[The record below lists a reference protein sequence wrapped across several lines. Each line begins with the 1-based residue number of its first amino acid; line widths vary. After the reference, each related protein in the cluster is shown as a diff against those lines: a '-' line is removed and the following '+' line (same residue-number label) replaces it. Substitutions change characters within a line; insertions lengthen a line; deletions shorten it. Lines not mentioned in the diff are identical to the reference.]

1 MAAFQVKIKQ
11 VRKQQEEIN
20 KTAGELNSLAE
31 EINAVKA
38 SLSFRG
44 EYRAN
49 IVSNLGRIAGNCME
63 SGKTMLIMGNALGQV
78 LDKYEKTEAKIVGQT
93 PASIKLTDSVSGG
106 NVAVP
111 GGIAAG
117 VGNVVYIVAEGVT
130 GRGEASASASASWY
144 QDGEWNPYAGAQAS
158 AEAVWK
164 SGKVEAGYGDIT
176 AEASGSLGYASAD
189 ASAEAGLMKDGM
201 FSPYARAEANAEAG
215 VAKGSASIKG
225 KYGDAALTGSLLS
238 AGAHTGI
245 DFTMMDENGNFNPS
259 FSAEA
264 EAKASVLSGQM
275 EGKLGND
282 QFNMH
287 GGAAGDLIGAGANA
301 GVAVSAEE
309 IKVEAGAEAYLAKG
323 EVTGGFT
330 LFGIKI
336 DASLEGKAGAVGG
349 SVGFDK
355 TATSVEIGAG
365 LSALLGVGI
374 DVAIDWSEFELPKF
388 DLGNLW

>member
-78 LDKYEKTEAKIVGQT
+78 LDKYEKTETRIVER
-93 PASIKLTDSVSGG
+93 ASSPLKWTDYMIAGNAVSIGG
-106 NVAVP
+106 LASGI
-111 GGIAAG
+111 GGIYIG
-117 VGNVVYIVAEGVT
+117 VGGTT
-130 GRGEASASASASWY
+130 GHRDASASASASWY

-164 SGKVEAGYGDIT
+164 SGKVEARYGDIS

-189 ASAEAGLMKDGM
+189 ASAEAGLMKDGE
-201 FSPYARAEANAEAG
+201 FSPHARAEANAEAG
-215 VAKGSASIKG
+215 VAKGSASIEG
-225 KYGDAALTGSLLS
+225 KYGDAALTGSFLS
-238 AGAHTGI
+238 AGAHAGI
-245 DFTMMDENGNFNPS
+245 SLDMTDENGNFNPS

-287 GGAAGDLIGAGANA
+287 GGAAGDLVGAGANA
-301 GVAVSAEE
+301 GIAISAEE
-309 IKVEAGAEAYLAKG
+309 IKMEAGAEAYLAKG
-323 EVTGGFT
+323 EVTGGFS

-336 DASLEGKAGAVGG
+336 DTTLEGKAGAVGG

-374 DVAIDWSEFELPKF
+374 DVAIDWSEFELPEF